1 MPAVIDKALDFI
13 GGMNT
18 SEPVPQSM
26 DESTAKGIL
35 KYLKELGVPATPAD
49 VAARGQQQGWSA
61 GFTDKVAEWA
71 ERVAAGERLVIK
83 HPEFFS
89 TYMREELRAWCN
101 RRASTPPLQLNAFP
115 YWEGILLLPSIAA
128 ARALIRVMSV
138 LSRWAS
144 MSSSNSC
151 WARTARRASSAA

>member
-35 KYLKELGVPATPAD
+35 KYLKELGVPASPAD
-49 VAARGQQQGWSA
+49 VA

-89 TYMREELRAWCN
+89 TYMREELRA
-101 RRASTPPLQLNAFP
+101 L
-115 YWEGILLLPSIAA
+115 
-128 ARALIRVMSV
+128 V
-138 LSRWAS
+138 
-144 MSSSNSC
+144 
-151 WARTARRASSAA
+151 

>member
-26 DESTAKGIL
+26 DESTAEGNSQIFKRTGRT
-35 KYLKELGVPATPAD
+35 ATPAD
-49 VAARGQQQGWSA
+49 VAARPTAGWSA

-115 YWEGILLLPSIAA
+115 IGKAFLLLPSIAA
-128 ARALIRVMSV
+128 ARGFDQGNVGA
-138 LSRWAS
+138 
-144 MSSSNSC
+144 
-151 WARTARRASSAA
+151 

>member
-35 KYLKELGVPATPAD
+35 KYLKELGVPVTPAD
-49 VAARGQQQGWSA
+49 VAARGQQQGRSA

-89 TYMREELRAWCN
+89 TYMREELRA
-101 RRASTPPLQLNAFP
+101 L
-115 YWEGILLLPSIAA
+115 
-128 ARALIRVMSV
+128 V
-138 LSRWAS
+138 
-144 MSSSNSC
+144 
-151 WARTARRASSAA
+151 

>member
-71 ERVAAGERLVIK
+71 ERVAMRRTAGDKASGILFHLYAGRAARPGVIAAHPPRL
-83 HPEFFS
+83 FS
-89 TYMREELRAWCN
+89 LMP
-101 RRASTPPLQLNAFP
+101 SPIGKAF
-115 YWEGILLLPSIAA
+115 LLLPSIAA
-128 ARALIRVMSV
+128 AQGFDQGNVGA
-138 LSRWAS
+138 
-144 MSSSNSC
+144 
-151 WARTARRASSAA
+151 

>member
-71 ERVAAGERLVIK
+71 ERLVIK

-89 TYMREELRAWCN
+89 TYMREELRA
-101 RRASTPPLQLNAFP
+101 L
-115 YWEGILLLPSIAA
+115 
-128 ARALIRVMSV
+128 V
-138 LSRWAS
+138 
-144 MSSSNSC
+144 
-151 WARTARRASSAA
+151 

>member
-35 KYLKELGVPATPAD
+35 KYLKELGVPATPA
-49 VAARGQQQGWSA
+49 
-61 GFTDKVAEWA
+61 EWA

-89 TYMREELRAWCN
+89 TYMREELRA
-101 RRASTPPLQLNAFP
+101 L
-115 YWEGILLLPSIAA
+115 
-128 ARALIRVMSV
+128 V
-138 LSRWAS
+138 
-144 MSSSNSC
+144 
-151 WARTARRASSAA
+151 

>member
-49 VAARGQQQGWSA
+49 
-61 GFTDKVAEWA
+61 
-71 ERVAAGERLVIK
+71 
-83 HPEFFS
+83 
-89 TYMREELRAWCN
+89 
-101 RRASTPPLQLNAFP
+101 
-115 YWEGILLLPSIAA
+115 AA
-128 ARALIRVMSV
+128 ARPTAGLE
-138 LSRWAS
+138 RWVYRQS
-144 MSSSNSC
+144 GGVG
-151 WARTARRASSAA
+151 

>member
-1 MPAVIDKALDFI
+1 
-13 GGMNT
+13 
-18 SEPVPQSM
+18 M

-83 HPEFFS
+83 HRNSFPP
-89 TYMREELRAWCN
+89 MREELRALCN

-115 YWEGILLLPSIAA
+115 YWKAFLLLPSIAA
-128 ARALIRVMSV
+128 ARGFDQVMSV
-138 LSRWAS
+138 LSRWAQ
-144 MSSSNSC
+144 C
-151 WARTARRASSAA
+151 PAATAAGRGPPAGFFGGVAAEGRADNGRERYRWWSAPR

>member
-115 YWEGILLLPSIAA
+115 IGKAFWRMTNPFRYC
-128 ARALIRVMSV
+128 ARLSAGWRLSPYPAYKTQYQTVMQLAV
-138 LSRWAS
+138 GPRK
-144 MSSSNSC
+144 
-151 WARTARRASSAA
+151 R

>member
-83 HPEFFS
+83 HPEFFFPPICG
-89 TYMREELRAWCN
+89 RAARPGCN
-101 RRASTPPLQLNAFP
+101 RRASTPASFSLMPS
-115 YWEGILLLPSIAA
+115 LLGRHFCYCP
-128 ARALIRVMSV
+128 R
-138 LSRWAS
+138 
-144 MSSSNSC
+144 
-151 WARTARRASSAA
+151 